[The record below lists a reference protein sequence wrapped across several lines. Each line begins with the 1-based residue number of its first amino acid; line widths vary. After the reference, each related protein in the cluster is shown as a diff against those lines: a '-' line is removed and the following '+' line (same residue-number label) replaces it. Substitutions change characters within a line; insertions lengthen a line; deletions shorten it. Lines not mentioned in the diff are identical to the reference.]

1 MSESK
6 FLQDKVVYLKPI
18 PRSTAIVGN
27 DPKHIA
33 YFKMENASDRYCLK
47 VDPTA
52 GSGGRIINPF
62 ESDEEMKYFS
72 EIMGEDLNPYK
83 KNNPFWATYNVTVT
97 KTPELMR
104 IGKKFDLSTPQDML
118 AYKVLRTWK
127 KEICGNWEDRFN
139 GRFKYCFVDE
149 DYEEQKAADE
159 FDIKFKV
166 GEIYGEL
173 KSKPHSMRDFINI
186 YNQQKA
192 KNKVVPEDA
201 ELPFMTKELKGIV
214 DSDTPGF
221 LALYQDPNYKDMV
234 FINKAIDKGAID
246 RKGVGIYTIT
256 GLGTEYTYNEL
267 VSQIHEWAKTKT
279 EPLYAKILATVNSK

>member
-47 VDPTA
+47 MDSTS
-52 GSGGRIINPF
+52 GSGGRIVSPF

-72 EIMGEDLNPYK
+72 EIMGEDLNPFK
-83 KNNPFWATYNVTVT
+83 KNNQFWTGYNVTIT

-104 IGKKFDLSTPQDML
+104 IGKRFDLNNPQDML
-118 AYKVLRTWK
+118 AYKVLKTWK
-127 KEICGNWEDRFN
+127 KEICSNWEERFN
-139 GRFKYCFVDE
+139 GNFKYCFVDE
-149 DYEEQKAADE
+149 DYEEKKAADE
-159 FDIKFKV
+159 FDIKFKI

-173 KSKPHSMRDFINI
+173 KSKPHNMRDFINI
-186 YNQQKA
+186 YYQLKA
-192 KNKVVPEDA
+192 KNKVVPEDQD
-201 ELPFMTKELKGIV
+201 LPFMIKELKSIV

-221 LALYQDPNYKDMV
+221 LTLYQDPYYKDMV
-234 FINKAIDKGAID
+234 FINKAIDKGAIE
-246 RKGVGIYTIT
+246 RKGVGIYTMIAQFRAIRKLHSMI
-256 GLGTEYTYNEL
+256 GSG
-267 VSQIHEWAKTKT
+267 
-279 EPLYAKILATVNSK
+279 